1 MNLVV
6 LTCEEAQ
13 APQRVPVPMGA
24 SLTHS
29 PMAFKALK
37 PLIYQSN
44 LRCPGDDVAPPKQL
58 LA

>member
-6 LTCEEAQ
+6 LTCGEAQ
-13 APQRVPVPMGA
+13 APLRAPVPMRA

-58 LA
+58 HA